1 MGFNF
6 GVHGGRGGLI
16 GRFWRVRVWGDCRLS
31 RRFFCAFSLL
41 FLFEKVANSCYLC
54 IFAGG
59 LLMII
64 GL

>member
-6 GVHGGRGGLI
+6 GVYGSSGGLI
-16 GRFWRVRVWGDCRLS
+16 GRFLRCGCGVMVGFCAD
-31 RRFFCAFSLL
+31 FFCALSLL
-41 FLFEKVANSCYLC
+41 FLFKKVSNSCYLC